1 MNHFILLFFGFAPS
15 IIWLLFYLRKDAH
28 PEPKTMVLKI
38 FFYGML
44 ITIPTAFLEQAFK
57 LFFSNLGFFWPFPL
71 LTLILYVFIGVALV
85 EESFKY
91 LVVKCKVLN
100 NQEFDEPVDAMIYM
114 IIAGLG
120 FAALEN
126 ILCLIPSISLSEILG
141 ISALRFVGATF
152 LHALCSG
159 TIGFFLALSIY
170 EAKRKKLLMVGIILA
185 TFLHGLFNYSII
197 VIEGSL
203 KIIIPSLIIILLAL
217 FVSLGFKKLKK
228 MKSVCKI

>member
-1 MNHFILLFFGFAPS
+1 
-15 IIWLLFYLRKDAH
+15 
-28 PEPKTMVLKI
+28 MV
-38 FFYGML
+38 Y
-44 ITIPTAFLEQAFK
+44 
-57 LFFSNLGFFWPFPL
+57 
-71 LTLILYVFIGVALV
+71 
-85 EESFKY
+85 
-91 LVVKCKVLN
+91 KVLN